1 MSSAQVVAYISSKIV
16 GIRVKGCKPTEA
28 KADRKL
34 VRVVLNRC
42 GR

>member
-1 MSSAQVVAYISSKIV
+1 MSLAQVVAYISSKIV
-16 GIRVKGCKPTEA
+16 GIRVKGRKPIEA

-34 VRVVLNRC
+34 ARVVLNGC